1 MSWFNRYVVGA
12 FSPRRA
18 LMRERYAKG
27 LRAYYEAAEP
37 SRMRKTR
44 TDRRSANALNE
55 RAIVPIR
62 TTARHLD
69 ENYDI
74 ASGILDVLVANSVGT
89 GIQPEPQVMLRSGEP
104 AEEVNRRLLQI
115 FEDWRFFPE
124 VTGQH
129 DYYGLQG
136 LTARSWFRDGECFTQ
151 RITGTVPGLDHGT
164 IVPYSLEALEADF
177 VPVDYSDSALG
188 ITQGVELSA
197 WGRPRAYHVYKN
209 HPGDGIIVTSER
221 KRVTADRM
229 MHLAFRKR
237 LHQVRGMSVFA
248 TIINRL
254 EDIKGVDEDERL
266 AARVAAAMA
275 AVIKKGSPDGYEA
288 PDELGA
294 DGLPVQRQ
302 MQFEGG
308 IIFDDLRP
316 GESVETIDTKRPNN
330 ALIPFRDA
338 QLKAIAAG
346 AGSSYSSIS
355 KNYDGTYSAQRQEL
369 VEHYMLYQMLAS
381 PFVYRYCQ
389 PVWDGLVD
397 ASLASGAL
405 TLPADVNRETLYDCT
420 HTGPAMPWVDP
431 EKEVNA
437 QILAMQ
443 WRLTSRSSVIRA
455 RGDNPDQVNREI
467 VRDEAEMERLGIE
480 FMEDAAALERGTE
493 SEAPRKRK
501 GVDALAHRPRL
512 LNAAR
517 SSVRA

>member
-1 MSWFNRYVVGA
+1 MRTTLRSRSREVVIGHDAPFCIIGERINPTGRKA
-12 FSPRRA
+12 FQ
-18 LMRERYAKG
+18 EQ
-27 LRAYYEAAEP
+27 LRAGDLSQVEIDVQEQ
-37 SRMRKTR
+37 
-44 TDRRSANALNE
+44 
-55 RAIVPIR
+55 
-62 TTARHLD
+62 
-69 ENYDI
+69 I
-74 ASGILDVLVANSVGT
+74 AGGAHVLDVNMGVPLADEAKLLADAVRLVQSITDMPVCIDSSV
-89 GIQPEPQVMLRSGEP
+89 V
-104 AEEVNRRLLQI
+104 
-115 FEDWRFFPE
+115 
-124 VTGQH
+124 
-129 DYYGLQG
+129 
-136 LTARSWFRDGECFTQ
+136 
-151 RITGTVPGLDHGT
+151 
-164 IVPYSLEALEADF
+164 EALEADF

-197 WGRPRAYHVYKN
+197 WGRPRAYHVFKH
-209 HPGDGIIVTSER
+209 HPGDGIMVTTER
-221 KRVTADRM
+221 KRVPADRM

-254 EDIKGVDEDERL
+254 EDVKGVDEDERL

-294 DGLPVQRQ
+294 DGLPVARQ

-405 TLPADVNRETLYDCT
+405 ILPAGVNRETLYDCT

-467 VRDEAEMERLGIE
+467 VRDAAEMERLGIQ
-480 FMEDAAALERGTE
+480 FMDGAAALERGADE
-493 SEAPRKRK
+493 GARPRKAA
-501 GVDALAHRPRL
+501 DALTRGPHL
-512 LNAAR
+512 LNT
-517 SSVRA
+517 VRPSRRA